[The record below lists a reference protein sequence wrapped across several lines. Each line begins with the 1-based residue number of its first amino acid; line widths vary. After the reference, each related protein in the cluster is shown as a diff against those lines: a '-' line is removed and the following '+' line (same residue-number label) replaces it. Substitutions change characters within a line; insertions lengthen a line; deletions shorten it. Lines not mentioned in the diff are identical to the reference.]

1 MITAMA
7 MAVLCG
13 AEGSDVVWLN
23 AYEAGSR
30 PLVLED
36 SGTYEVWVWQGAD
49 GPGVVTLG
57 EKSVKVKA
65 RKDADAAEYAWVKA
79 GKVNL
84 DVGTVDVALEGPVAA
99 VALSR
104 DSGFDPANA
113 MADVRVFDQP
123 VAVEDARAT
132 IERDTDTLFE
142 MTPFGS
148 LDEWEPFA
156 AVLRR
161 RILVSSGLCPLPE
174 RTPLNPDVSV
184 VAEHEDYV
192 VERVRLEAYPGFYV
206 TGNLYRPPGDGPY
219 PGIAC
224 PHGHWGTG
232 RLANEE
238 NGSVAARCIT
248 FARMGMVALSYD
260 MVGYNDSL
268 QLDHRL
274 KKDGKDLSK
283 TDVRLLELWGIHPFA
298 VQLWSSI
305 RVVDYLEG
313 LPYVDADRLACTGAS
328 GGGTQTFALTAIDAR
343 IKVTAP
349 VNMIS
354 HSMQGGC
361 MCENAPIIRHFCSN
375 MEIGALAAPRPL
387 LMVSASGDWTAKTPE
402 VEYPA
407 IRSVYA
413 LYGNEDRVE
422 NAPFDAP
429 HNYNLNSREAV
440 YRFFGKW
447 ILGEGEKY
455 ADFTEPAWEMEPD
468 DALLVFPDKKLPENA
483 PSRDAILD
491 GIREANQ
498 AKWAAILPTDAAS
511 AEAFRNEYG
520 PALADVLGVVVPD
533 EVSWKTTVRWSYGS
547 RHTVTPLVL
556 SRDGAADQVP
566 ALVYAPEGPT
576 NYAKRGPVLVVHGD
590 GKAALADLANGG
602 PGPLV
607 RGLLE
612 RGRQVVVI
620 DPFLTGE
627 HHSPMKETRR
637 KDKRFPDT
645 FLPTTTAY
653 RVQDVITAMAFL
665 HQALGVAG
673 PRDVVGLGNAG
684 MWCLLASAVYPLT
697 GRTVIDANRFANT
710 DDAAWVEQCY
720 VPCIRSIGD
729 VATAAALIAP
739 RELALFNT
747 GGEFDAGEMARVYEA
762 ASGRALPVHEGDW
775 TTDDLIAALT
785 E

>member
-1 MITAMA
+1 MLTAMA
-7 MAVLCG
+7 MAMLCG
-13 AEGSDVVWLN
+13 AEGSNMVWLN
-23 AYEAGSR
+23 AYEAGNR
-30 PLVLED
+30 EVVLED
-36 SGTYEVWVWQGAD
+36 PGTYHVWVWLGAD
-49 GPGVVTLG
+49 GPGIVTLG
-57 EKSVKVKA
+57 RKSLKA
-65 RKDADAAEYAWVKA
+65 KPGKDADAYAWVEA

-84 DVGTVDVALEGPVAA
+84 DAGTVDLALEGPVAA

-104 DSGFDPANA
+104 DDAFDPANA
-113 MADVRVFDQP
+113 MADVRVSDQP
-123 VAVEDARAT
+123 VAVGDTRAA
-132 IERDTDTLFE
+132 IERDTNTRFE
-142 MTPFGS
+142 MTPFTS
-148 LDEWEPFA
+148 LDDWEPFA
-156 AVLRR
+156 AALRR
-161 RILVSSGLCPLPE
+161 RILVSSGLWPLHE
-174 RTPLNPDVSV
+174 RTPLNAEVSV

-192 VERVRLEAYPGFYV
+192 VERVRLEAFPGFYV
-206 TGNLYRPPGDGPY
+206 TGNLYRPPGEGPY

-232 RLANEE
+232 RLVNKE

-268 QLDHRL
+268 QLDHGL
-274 KKDGKDLSK
+274 KKDGKALSK
-283 TDVRLLELWGIHPFA
+283 AEVRQLELWGIHPFA

-313 LPYVDADRLACTGAS
+313 LPYVDPDRLACTGAS
-328 GGGTQTFALTAIDAR
+328 GGGTQTFALTAIDPR
-343 IKVTAP
+343 IKVAAP

-413 LYGNEDRVE
+413 LYGNEARVE

-429 HNYNLNSREAV
+429 HNYNLDSREAV

-447 ILGEGEKY
+447 ILDEGDTY
-455 ADFTEPAWEMEPD
+455 ARFEEPAWEMEPD
-468 DALLVFPDKKLPENA
+468 DALLIFPDKKLPENA
-483 PSRDAILD
+483 PSRDAVLD
-491 GIREANQ
+491 SIREASR
-498 AKWAAILPTDAAS
+498 AKCAAVLPADPAS
-511 AEAFRNEYG
+511 ATAFRNEYG
-520 PALADVLGVVVPD
+520 PALADVLGMKIPD
-533 EVSWKTTVRWSYGS
+533 KVLSDVAGQVHRQGYTVA
-547 RHTVTPLVL
+547 PLVL
-556 SRDGAADQVP
+556 SREDAAGQVP
-566 ALVYAPEGPT
+566 ALHYSPIGLTDHV
-576 NYAKRGPVLVVHGD
+576 KQRPVLVVHGD

-607 RGLLE
+607 RSLLE
-612 RGRQVVVI
+612 SGRDVMVI

-627 HHSPMKETRR
+627 HHSPMQETHR
-637 KDKRFPDT
+637 KNKKFPDT

-653 RVQDVITAMAFL
+653 RVQDIVTALTLLGAMENAESPDVI
-665 HQALGVAG
+665 
-673 PRDVVGLGNAG
+673 GLGEAG
-684 MWCLLASAVYPLT
+684 MWCLLASAVSPNV
-697 GRTVIDANRFANT
+697 GKTVIDTNQFANT
-710 DDAAWVEQCY
+710 DDTAWVEQCY

-739 RELALFNT
+739 RELTVFNT
-747 GGEFDAGEMARVYEA
+747 GGKFDASEMARVYEA
-762 ASGRALPVHEGDW
+762 AAGQALPVDEGDW
-775 TTDDLIAALT
+775 TPNDIIAALT
-785 E
+785 K